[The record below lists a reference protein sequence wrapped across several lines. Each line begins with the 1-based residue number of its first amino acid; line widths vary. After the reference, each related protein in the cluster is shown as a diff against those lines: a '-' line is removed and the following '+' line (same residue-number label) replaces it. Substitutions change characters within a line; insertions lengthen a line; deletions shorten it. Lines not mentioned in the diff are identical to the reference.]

1 MTKGFS
7 HGSVFAALMLLTS
20 AVHAQGTTL
29 PAVNPGR
36 PTVTD
41 VALLTVPGYLEL
53 ESGLNYVRGKT
64 GSDDQFSQA
73 VLFKLTDTPGRT
85 ELRLSTN
92 GYVVQKAGGIT
103 IRGLGD
109 TVIGVQHLFA
119 VQEYSSFDISGRL
132 EYKLPTAGTKL
143 GTGKSDLNLL
153 ILASKDYSERLHADY
168 NLGQASLGRSS
179 HSHEAGQA
187 FASVAFSYKLPQNFT
202 VQTEMYGFAGNSS
215 SGTSV
220 INGYGFTYTSR
231 PDHVIDGYVGFG
243 LTRAAPKFT
252 VTLGHTFFLGKLF

>member
-1 MTKGFS
+1 MKKDFS
-7 HGSVFAALMLLTS
+7 RGSAFAALMLLTP
-20 AVHAQGTTL
+20 AVYAQETTL

-41 VALLTVPGYLEL
+41 VALLTVPGYLEM

-73 VLFKLTDTPGRT
+73 ILFKLTNRPGNT

-103 IRGLGD
+103 TRGLGD
-109 TVIGVQHLFA
+109 TVIGIQHLFA
-119 VQEYSSFDISGRL
+119 VQGHSSFDVSGRL
-132 EYKLPTAGTKL
+132 EYKLPTAGANL
-143 GTGKSDLNLL
+143 GTGKSDLNVLL
-153 ILASKDYSERLHADY
+153 LASKDYSERLHADY

-179 HSHEAGQA
+179 HSREVGQA
-187 FASVAFSYKLPQNFT
+187 FASAAFSYKLPQNFT
-202 VQTEMYGFAGNSS
+202 VQTELYGFAGNSS
-215 SGTSV
+215 NGTNV
-220 INGYGFTYTSR
+220 VNGYGFTYTPR

-243 LTRAAPKFT
+243 LTHAAPKFT
-252 VTLGHTFFLGKLF
+252 VTIGHTFFLGKLF